1 MTMKRRQ
8 LFEFEDCRWFPSLL
22 RDFMTDYLRFVSC
35 KFNLFGATLPVLN
48 EILQQTGRSQ
58 IVDIASGGGGPWFT
72 LIPKL
77 LEQVPGLRVKLTDYY
92 PNQSGLQEV
101 VSAFPEAVEVE
112 PRSIDA
118 KAVPQDLVG
127 LRTQFL
133 SLHHFNPSD
142 VKDILRNAIAAQE
155 PIAIFEAQ
163 QRDVEHLIRFA
174 LSPIFVLLLTPFIK
188 PVRITRLIFT
198 YLIPLIPVLV
208 FWDGLVSVLRTYTVN
223 EMRDMAKE
231 ADEQQS
237 YKWNTDVL
245 NSGQIKLPY
254 ITGWPDPHNST
265 HLL

>member
-22 RDFMTDYLRFVSC
+22 RDFMTDYLRFVSG
-35 KFNLFGATLPVLN
+35 KFNLFGGTLPVLN

-92 PNQSGLQEV
+92 PNQSGLQEI
-101 VSAFPEAVEVE
+101 VSAFPETVEVE
-112 PRSIDA
+112 SRSIDA

-163 QRDVEHLIRFA
+163 QRDIEHLIRFA

-188 PVRITRLIFT
+188 PFRISRLIFT
-198 YLIPLIPVLV
+198 YLIPLIPALV

-223 EMRDMAKE
+223 EMLEMANE
-231 ADEQQS
+231 ADTQQN
-237 YKWNTDVL
+237 YKWKSEVL
-245 NSGQIKLPY
+245 NCGQIKLPY
-254 ITGWPDPHNST
+254 LTGKPLD
-265 HLL
+265 